1 MQKPTALL
9 TLLVASLTVL
19 SGCPGENPLVGR
31 WILTIGKST
40 ERGLELMP
48 NGEAVPF
55 AVDVQLL
62 AGTFTWEVEGDRVVF
77 HQVAGGNR
85 NIWAAELLSETSMS
99 GAWVGWAGATHGV
112 STTFTAEKE

>member
-1 MQKPTALL
+1 MDLDDWQEHGTR
-9 TLLVASLTVL
+9 
-19 SGCPGENPLVGR
+19 PG
-31 WILTIGKST
+31 TDA
-40 ERGLELMP
+40 ER
-48 NGEAVPF
+48 EAVPF